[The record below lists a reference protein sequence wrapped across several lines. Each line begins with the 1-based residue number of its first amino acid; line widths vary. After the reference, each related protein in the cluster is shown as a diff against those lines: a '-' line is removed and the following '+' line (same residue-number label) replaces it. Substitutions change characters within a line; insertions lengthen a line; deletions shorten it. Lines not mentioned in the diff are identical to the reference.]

1 LSETPIVAQAAHK
14 MTEKTAMHERRA
26 AAPVTVIFSI
36 FTLCFTLWQIA
47 FKTKPGRTA
56 DNPKTKNLRVFIKN
70 PFAFL
75 RSRWTKSM
83 YVHRICGQHLF

>member
-26 AAPVTVIFSI
+26 AAPVTAIFFI
-36 FTLCFTLWQIA
+36 FTLWQIA

-56 DNPKTKNLRVFIKN
+56 GNLIIKNLRVFIKN

-75 RSRWTKSM
+75 RSRRTKSM
-83 YVHRICGQHLF
+83 QVHRIRGKHLF